1 MRYFLPGT
9 EICGGQLCCA
19 PTEIGFHNK
28 EVQDSCYELLLLE
41 IATGLR
47 RGELLALQW
56 DDLNFKTGTLRVERQ
71 VHRAKGEL
79 IISQPKTKAANRTII
94 LPAPLLG
101 VIKEY
106 RQQVHSCWMFPS
118 PRKDDLPLDP
128 ASVRKR
134 LTTILERAGC
144 KHIRFHDLRHLFATM
159 SLEHG
164 MDIKTLST
172 VIGHVS
178 SSTTLNIYAHV
189 TDEMRQTAARKIDR
203 GISKIESTQE
213 AKTTAR
219 KLTPSA
225 FQPYKGKRRKPGT
238 GCVTQIND
246 YLWEGR
252 YSPVW
257 PDGKKHPRN
266 VYAKTREDCEQLLAE
281 MILQMKAEIAAEKER
296 LKVSFGA
303 S

>member
-1 MRYFLPGT
+1 
-9 EICGGQLCCA
+9 
-19 PTEIGFHNK
+19 
-28 EVQDSCYELLLLE
+28 
-41 IATGLR
+41 
-47 RGELLALQW
+47 
-56 DDLNFKTGTLRVERQ
+56 
-71 VHRAKGEL
+71 
-79 IISQPKTKAANRTII
+79 
-94 LPAPLLG
+94 
-101 VIKEY
+101 
-106 RQQVHSCWMFPS
+106 
-118 PRKDDLPLDP
+118 
-128 ASVRKR
+128 
-134 LTTILERAGC
+134 
-144 KHIRFHDLRHLFATM
+144 
-159 SLEHG
+159 

-172 VIGHVS
+172 IIGHVS

-189 TDEMRQTAARKIDR
+189 TDEMRRTAAVKIDQ
-203 GISKIESTQE
+203 GIGKTELQAESQL
-213 AKTTAR
+213 APR
-219 KLTPSA
+219 KPVPST
-225 FQPYKGKRRKPGT
+225 FQAHKGQRRKAGT